1 MWQIIRENPR
11 AVVYAV
17 LMHLVLLI
25 LLIVGLDWTPSIT
38 RPGEPKAIQAQLVDP
53 HRLEAIEERKQAEQ
67 RQAEAEAK
75 QKAEAEAKRKAEAER
90 KQKAEAEAKRKAE
103 AEAKRKAEAEA
114 KQKAEAEAKRKAE
127 AEAKQKAEAEAK
139 RKAEAEAKRKAEA
152 ERKQKAEAE
161 AKRKAEAE
169 AKRKAE
175 AKQKAEAEAKRKA
188 EAEAKQKAEAEA
200 KRKAE
205 AEAALQAQLAAEQE
219 ARAQGVVAEY
229 VAYIQEKVERN
240 WLRPAGSP
248 AGLSCI
254 VQVKLIP
261 GGDVAGVRIVQGSG
275 DRVFDRS
282 VESAVYKASP
292 LPLPPETALF
302 TYFREI
308 NFVFKPG

>member
-67 RQAEAEAK
+67 
-75 QKAEAEAKRKAEAER
+75 
-90 KQKAEAEAKRKAE
+90 
-103 AEAKRKAEAEA
+103 
-114 KQKAEAEAKRKAE
+114 
-127 AEAKQKAEAEAK
+127 
-139 RKAEAEAKRKAEA
+139 
-152 ERKQKAEAE
+152 
-161 AKRKAEAE
+161 RKAEAE